1 MVAVDVH
8 REAMTLFESKT
19 ISNLLWKRQ
28 AASSPQRRFR
38 TLCPDFVR
46 HNLSPQVWSRSD
58 EVAAQV
64 PREREVLPY
73 GECSRGF
80 NVPRFVDP

>member
-46 HNLSPQVWSRSD
+46 HKS
-58 EVAAQV
+58 VAASMVTQ
-64 PREREVLPY
+64 R
-73 GECSRGF
+73 RGCRPSPAGTRGLA
-80 NVPRFVDP
+80 VRRMLARLQCA